1 VNETEKEALLK
12 EEYFFLQK
20 AFEDFDLK
28 SLTIKGWV
36 TTGSAA
42 AFILGVKWQEVATP
56 TVVAVIAVSA
66 VVWII
71 EAIWKL
77 SQKAFSNRI
86 RTIEAYFRS
95 DKTVV
100 KQDVFPLQIYNS
112 WYEAYYADLPVYTYE
127 IDMGLRNKGI
137 QERFFKM
144 LFRPSV
150 FFPYLPIIAIC
161 LVVYPLLLL

>member
-1 VNETEKEALLK
+1 MRALLK

-28 SLTIKGWV
+28 SLSIKGWV

-56 TVVAVIAVSA
+56 TVLAIIAVCV
-66 VVWII
+66 VVWVV

-86 RTIEAYFRS
+86 RTIEAYFRG

-100 KQDVFPLQIYNS
+100 THEVFPLQIYNS
-112 WYEAYYADLPVYTYE
+112 WYQAYYKDLPVYSYE
-127 IDMGLRNKGI
+127 IEKGLREKTI
-137 QERFFKM
+137 QVRFFKT
-144 LFRPSV
+144 LLRPSV

-161 LVVYPLLLL
+161 SLLRV